1 MSSLPMAAR
10 QVSHKYGPV
19 SPPRERASAV
29 TFGLFVYF
37 SIDFFLHLS
46 ARIPGYAV
54 IRPTLL
60 LALIISVSLFVQRDK
75 FRGWSKDPI
84 VASLFVLVVYLVVS
98 LPLVEWPGSV
108 VKNNLGNFVKAI
120 VFFYFTVLLVDSD
133 RRLKIFL
140 VVFIGCQ
147 VFRVLEPLFLNLTEG
162 YWGSATYMGHGE
174 FSQRLAGAPSDV
186 INPNELGFVIV
197 TAIPLLHYLLWP
209 LGLKAK
215 LLYLVLVPPLLYAL
229 ILTQSRGALLA
240 LFVVAFFVFKESNR
254 KFSLMVVAVCIAIAG
269 WHVMSD
275 EQKDRYLSLVGQS
288 ETSNAAT
295 VDGRFEGMMRE
306 FGLGLERPIVGH
318 GLGTTPEAKT
328 HILGSREASHNLY
341 AELLIELGFIGTIF
355 FLRFLLNVYRGLA
368 ENQKNIGQFPESAG
382 TFYINLNKALIALF
396 WMYAVYSLNYWGLSQ
411 YYWYLFAGVVVVFH
425 RMGQSAFEVLSDDKS
440 NNAQPDVKNRFSN
453 LVSVNGSRSST

>member
-1 MSSLPMAAR
+1 MSSLPVVAR
-10 QVSHKYGPV
+10 QTSHKNGPAN
-19 SPPRERASAV
+19 PPREQVSTV
-29 TFGLFVYF
+29 TFGLFMYF
-37 SIDFFLHLS
+37 LIDFFLHLS
-46 ARIPGYAV
+46 ARIPGYGV

-60 LALIISVSLFVQRDK
+60 LVLVISVSLFIQREK

-84 VASLFVLVVYLVVS
+84 VASLFVLVVYLAVS

-209 LGLKAK
+209 SGLKAK

-254 KFSLMVVAVCIAIAG
+254 KFSLIVVAVFIAMAG
-269 WHVMSD
+269 WQVMSD

-288 ETSNAAT
+288 ETSNAAS
-295 VDGRFEGMMRE
+295 VDGRFQGMMRE
-306 FGLGLERPIVGH
+306 FALGLKRPIVGH

-328 HILGSREASHNLY
+328 HILGSRQASHNLY
-341 AELLIELGFIGTIF
+341 AELLIELGFIGAVI
-355 FLRFLLNVYRGLA
+355 FLRFLLKVYQGLS
-368 ENQKNIGQFPESAG
+368 ENQKRIGRLSEGAG
-382 TFYINLNKALIALF
+382 PFYVNLNKALIALF
-396 WMYAVYSLNYWGLSQ
+396 WMYAVYSINYWGLSQ
-411 YYWYLFAGVVVVFH
+411 YYWYLFAGAVVVFH
-425 RMGQSAFEVLSDDKS
+425 RLLLLHVSGSSNVEGVSDGAVL
-440 NNAQPDVKNRFSN
+440 NNRFSN
-453 LVSVNGSRSST
+453 LVSVSGRR